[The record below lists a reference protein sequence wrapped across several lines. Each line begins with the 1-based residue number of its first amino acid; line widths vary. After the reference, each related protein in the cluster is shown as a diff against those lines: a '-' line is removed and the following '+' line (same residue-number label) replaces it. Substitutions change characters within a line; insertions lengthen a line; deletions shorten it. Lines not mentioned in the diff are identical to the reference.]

1 MYKGSLFERLS
12 SSFDD
17 KQFDSK
23 EEALYASIANNLS
36 RIFSTNAGSAE
47 ISKDYGK
54 VDLNNINLS
63 MNDSIEFIEKSSE
76 NTIKRFEPR
85 LYKTKVGILRENLN
99 FNEMT
104 ILIQGYLV
112 VNGRSKKVRFN
123 DYYKK
128 ELNSL
133 RLEGSEFSKK
143 NPGLSTYLSKEGQD
157 PDVERLLEG
166 FSFLTGRLKQQ
177 LDYELPEVSHTLVQ
191 LLWPNYIRPIPSYSI
206 IKYESINLEQLMNL
220 L

>member
-36 RIFSTNAGSAE
+36 RIFSTNVGSAE

-112 VNGRSKKVRFN
+112 VNGRSKKV
-123 DYYKK
+123 
-128 ELNSL
+128 
-133 RLEGSEFSKK
+133 
-143 NPGLSTYLSKEGQD
+143 
-157 PDVERLLEG
+157 
-166 FSFLTGRLKQQ
+166 
-177 LDYELPEVSHTLVQ
+177 
-191 LLWPNYIRPIPSYSI
+191 SYRA
-206 IKYESINLEQLMNL
+206 NL
-220 L
+220 LKNGKVKIYKDDI